1 MPEWWTYSLSD
12 FLLFSARTYY
22 RMIERHNAAVWPLQM
37 VTLGL
42 GLGIAALLRRP
53 GTRQGRLISLTLAVL
68 WSWVAA
74 GFVWA
79 RYAAIN
85 WAAVYLG
92 WLLVI
97 EVLLLVSAGL
107 RGRLAFCWRR
117 DAAGSLG
124 IALLLTAV
132 VLYPMLAP
140 AQGRGWRQAE
150 VFGIAP
156 DPTVVA
162 TVGLLLLSESR
173 PQWSLLVT
181 PVLWCL
187 ISGVTLFALGSLEG
201 WVVLPT
207 ALLSVGA
214 AALRGR
220 PRP

>member
-1 MPEWWTYSLSD
+1 
-12 FLLFSARTYY
+12 
-22 RMIERHNAAVWPLQM
+22 
-37 VTLGL
+37 
-42 GLGIAALLRRP
+42 
-53 GTRQGRLISLTLAVL
+53 
-68 WSWVAA
+68 
-74 GFVWA
+74 
-79 RYAAIN
+79 
-85 WAAVYLG
+85 
-92 WLLVI
+92 
-97 EVLLLVSAGL
+97 
-107 RGRLAFCWRR
+107 
-117 DAAGSLG
+117 
-124 IALLLTAV
+124 
-132 VLYPMLAP
+132 MLAP

-201 WVVLPT
+201 WVLLPT